1 MIEFDNKQQEY
12 MIKFK
17 KVKSKPKKISVPM
30 LQQLLDKIFSVY
42 TRLKYANQFGFC
54 KCITCGEMM
63 LWTKIQNGHYID
75 RRHIATRYDERN
87 CHPQCPRCNIGLRGN
102 HDKYKHAIILEYG
115 VKVLE
120 ELESGKRS
128 MEKWAVADYQE
139 KITYYKSEVKRMGRE
154 SGL

>member
-1 MIEFDNKQQEY
+1 MMKSENKTAKN
-12 MIKFK
+12 MIKS
-17 KVKSKPKKISVPM
+17 KSTKSKKISISV

-42 TRLKYANQFGFC
+42 IRIQSANQLGFSR
-54 KCITCGEMM
+54 CITCGEMFSWVRM
-63 LWTKIQNGHYID
+63 QNGHYID

-102 HDKYKHAIILEYG
+102 HEKYKRAIVTKYG

-128 MEKWAVADYQE
+128 IVKLTVADYQE
-139 KITYYKSEVKRMGRE
+139 KIAYYKGEVKRIRKE
-154 SGL
+154 KGL